1 MELERSR
8 NGINLIHIELILFLV
23 IEPINTR
30 SSSESEYLKEFLRHI
45 LDLLGNI
52 IRNLGWDLESF
63 LVP

>member
-30 SSSESEYLKEFLRHI
+30 SSSESEYLKKFLRHR

-52 IRNLGWDLESF
+52 IRNLGWDLEPF
-63 LVP
+63 LIS